1 MIVKIAQSSTRRWSE
16 RNRVRRGARRVARG
30 CGRRE
35 RAKVRNVRP
44 GKGASWEKGGREDAP
59 VARGRR
65 RRDWV
70 RERKAGSRRGR

>member
-1 MIVKIAQSSTRRWSE
+1 MMIVKIAQSSTRRWSE
-16 RNRVRRGARRVARG
+16 RNRVRRVARG

-44 GKGASWEKGGREDAP
+44 GKGASWENGGREDAP